1 MATGMKAVWKYWAI
15 LTTQLVNS
23 LAYPADLLWR
33 GLVIILF
40 MWIFAQLWRIT
51 FAAAGTPVISGLT
64 LHDTLWY
71 LMLAET
77 IELGRP
83 RLARTIAESVRD
95 GSIAYQ
101 LNKPYNF
108 LVYQLSNS
116 LGESLIRMALNAL
129 IGGTIVWLLVGPP
142 PDPRGWPLVLVAV
155 LGAWLINFCIGALI
169 GLAAFVSEEVSPY
182 EWIYQ
187 KMIFILGGMLIPLDF
202 YPAWLQSIAKALPF
216 AYAMYGPAR
225 LFVTPD
231 LGRFSSL
238 VLGQGLWILIL
249 GGLLALAYS
258 RGVRRLAINGG

>member
-1 MATGMKAVWKYWAI
+1 MSA
-15 LTTQLVNS
+15 
-23 LAYPADLLWR
+23 R
-33 GLVIILF
+33 
-40 MWIFAQLWRIT
+40 
-51 FAAAGTPVISGLT
+51 
-64 LHDTLWY
+64 
-71 LMLAET
+71 
-77 IELGRP
+77 RP
-83 RLARTIAESVRD
+83 T
-95 GSIAYQ
+95 
-101 LNKPYNF
+101 
-108 LVYQLSNS
+108 
-116 LGESLIRMALNAL
+116 
-129 IGGTIVWLLVGPP
+129 
-142 PDPRGWPLVLVAV
+142 RGWPLVLVAV

-231 LGRFSSL
+231 LGQFSSL